1 MHEHRKLNE
10 RGISQL
16 IRGYFVGN
24 RAARKVSST
33 RKSLR
38 IFYFFF
44 FFRRGFVF
52 FFCVCVCV
60 CASVLLYGISC
71 TDINCRLT
79 KSREIGDC
87 ENSIFLTQIFR
98 QVNRTWTIGWKRNF
112 VKSLFFVRIFSN
124 SKFRACNSK
133 TIDRFINVQKNS
145 TVIKSK

>member
-16 IRGYFVGN
+16 NRGYFVGN
-24 RAARKVSST
+24 RATRKVSST

-44 FFRRGFVF
+44 FFSEEALRSF
-52 FFCVCVCV
+52 FFFS

-87 ENSIFLTQIFR
+87 ENSIF
-98 QVNRTWTIGWKRNF
+98 
-112 VKSLFFVRIFSN
+112 
-124 SKFRACNSK
+124 
-133 TIDRFINVQKNS
+133 
-145 TVIKSK
+145 